1 MLNGTIDLH
10 LHSICSDGKDTPE
23 ELVEA
28 SLSAGYKT
36 ISITDHD
43 SVEGVPRAIESAKG
57 KPIEIIPG
65 IELSSVD
72 DSDDVHILG
81 YYIDYEEPY
90 FIKRIGFFKEKR
102 RDRAEEIVKNLNK
115 VGLDIKIDTVFRIAH
130 GAPIGRPHIAEALL
144 SEELIDTYGEAFFRY
159 IGANGPAYVPKYR
172 VKPAEAIELILKNG
186 GIPVLAHPGI
196 MDRDELIIELK
207 ECGLMGIE
215 AIHPLHVP
223 EKQLYYEKLANKY
236 GLLITGGSD
245 WHGKGRNRSFRKMIN
260 SRKVPHK
267 TISEMKSIVK
277 NRKKSEKKDSSRT

>member
-23 ELVEA
+23 ELIEGA
-28 SLSAGYKT
+28 LGAGYKT

-43 SVEGVPRAIESAKG
+43 TVKGVFRGIEAAKG

-72 DSDDVHILG
+72 NNDDIHILG
-81 YYIDYEEPY
+81 YYIDYKDPD
-90 FIKRIGFFKEKR
+90 FIKRIEFFKEKR
-102 RDRAEEIVKNLNK
+102 KERAEEIVKNLNK
-115 VGLDIKIDTVFRIAH
+115 IGMDIRIDTVFRIAH

-159 IGANGPAYVPKYR
+159 IGSDGPAYVPKYK
-172 VKPAEAIELILKNG
+172 VKPAEAIELILRHG
-186 GIPVLAHPGI
+186 GIPVIAHPGI

-207 ECGLMGIE
+207 EYGLMGVE
-215 AIHPLHVP
+215 AIHPLHVQ
-223 EKQLYYEKLANKY
+223 EKQLYYEQLAEKY

-245 WHGKGRNRSFRKMIN
+245 WHGRGRNRSFKKMLN
-260 SRKVPHK
+260 SRKVPQK
-267 TISEMKSIVK
+267 TITEMKAIVN
-277 NRKKSEKKDSSRT
+277 NRKSSQANESSGN

>member
-115 VGLDIKIDTVFRIAH
+115 VGLDIRIDTVFRIAH

-159 IGANGPAYVPKYR
+159 IGANGPAYVPKYK

-267 TISEMKSIVK
+267 TISEMKSIIK
-277 NRKKSEKKDSSRT
+277 NRKKSEKKGSSRT

>member
-28 SLSAGYKT
+28 SLGAGYRT

-57 KPIEIIPG
+57 KHIEIIPG

-81 YYIDYEEPY
+81 YYIDYKEPY

-159 IGANGPAYVPKYR
+159 IGANGPAYVPKYK

-267 TISEMKSIVK
+267 TISEMKLIIK
-277 NRKKSEKKDSSRT
+277 NRKKSEKKDSSRI